1 MRQAQ
6 ATDVARTIKL
16 QITGIERDIEKTL
29 NRLMDTNSQT
39 VIGAFERKVEQLEKE
54 KAVLTE
60 KAVKQAHPKCSFEE
74 QLEPALEF
82 LTSPW
87 KLWESGDI
95 ALRRLVLK
103 LAFADR
109 IKCCRNHGAR
119 TPEIAL
125 PFKALGGFYGVDV
138 RYGGA

>member
-1 MRQAQ
+1 MTCCSESFAGRPN
-6 ATDVARTIKL
+6 RTP
-16 QITGIERDIEKTL
+16 
-29 NRLMDTNSQT
+29 RLRAASNPS
-39 VIGAFERKVEQLEKE
+39 FEQLEKE
-54 KAVLTE
+54 KVLLTE
-60 KAVKQAHPKCSFEE
+60 KAAKQAYPRRSFEE

-82 LTSPW
+82 LTNPW

-95 ALRRLVLK
+95 SLRRIVLK

-125 PFKALGGFYGVDV
+125 PFKALGGFYGVEL